1 MAKRQTR
8 RALSI
13 KGLTYQWIK
22 DYCDQE
28 ERSVAGFVE
37 EIVKEKM
44 TELGIPKPT
53 ILMPRPEAPKVHKTP
68 EPEEIPPAHFTF

>member
-1 MAKRQTR
+1 MPKRQTR

-28 ERSVAGFVE
+28 GRSVAGFVE

-44 TELGIPKPT
+44 ASLDIPEPTALLPRPKPN
-53 ILMPRPEAPKVHKTP
+53 KSP
-68 EPEEIPPAHFTF
+68 EPEDITSAYFTF